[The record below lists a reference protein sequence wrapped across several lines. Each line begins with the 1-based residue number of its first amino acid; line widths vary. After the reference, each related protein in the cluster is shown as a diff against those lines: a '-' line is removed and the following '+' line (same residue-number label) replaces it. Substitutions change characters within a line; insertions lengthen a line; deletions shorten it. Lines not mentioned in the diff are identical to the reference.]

1 MFEIKR
7 NENGTISL
15 HGRLDA
21 SQVDKARAVFSQVTE
36 SCEVD
41 FAELSY
47 ISSAGLGILLKTQ
60 KRLVESG
67 PGLKIINVNNHIHD
81 VFRYSGFHSIFEIE
95 AQ

>member
-47 ISSAGLGILLKTQ
+47 ISSAGTT
-60 KRLVESG
+60 VST
-67 PGLKIINVNNHIHD
+67 
-81 VFRYSGFHSIFEIE
+81 SSSSI
-95 AQ
+95 

>member
-7 NENGTISL
+7 EENGTITL

-21 SQVDKARAVFSQVTE
+21 SQVDGARAVLDTVTE

-47 ISSAGLGILLKTQ
+47 ISSAGLGLLFGTQ
-60 KRLVESG
+60 KRLVDAG
-67 PGLKIINVNNHIHD
+67 RGLTLINLSPHIREI
-81 VFRYSGFHSIFEIE
+81 FQIAGFTNIFEI
-95 AQ
+95 Q

>member
-7 NENGTISL
+7 DANGTISL

-21 SQVDKARAVFSQVTE
+21 SQVDSARAVFNQATE

-47 ISSAGLGILLKTQ
+47 ISSAGLGLLFGTQ
-60 KRLVESG
+60 KNLVDSG
-67 PGLKIINVNNHIHD
+67 GGLTLINLSPHIREI
-81 VFRYSGFHSIFEIE
+81 FQIAGFDNIFEIV
-95 AQ
+95 